1 MTASSPTRPAI
12 ALIYKD
18 IERLRALPVTA
29 RQALQLLDDP
39 EVSVRRLS
47 EVLSADQVIGAQIL
61 RYANSAAYYGAV
73 GPCATIAEGIV
84 RIGLRQLKSLLYGV
98 AAFGPLTSRLVGYQ
112 FNDGELYRHSAAVA
126 GVSRRLAA
134 LVGSRD
140 PEEAYA
146 AGLLHD
152 IGKLVLDRHVRP
164 HYEQIVAEVTQLARN
179 PVAVEERYLGID
191 HATIGGVMAERWH
204 YPAALV
210 DAIRCHHAPT
220 LARSEPRLAAIVHL
234 ANMVV
239 LQSGVGLT
247 LLGLPPFNM
256 EVMEILRLSETDLGR
271 LTFEMRPYIA
281 EADQQFKSR
290 YTAPLPATGT
300 GLLRRASS

>member
-1 MTASSPTRPAI
+1 MSAPPPAKPAI

-29 RQALQLLDDP
+29 RQALKLLDDP

-61 RYANSAAYYGAV
+61 RYANSAAYGAV
-73 GPCATIAEGIV
+73 GSCATIAEGIV

-98 AAFGPLTSRLVGYQ
+98 AAFGPLMSRLVGYQ

-126 GVSRRLAA
+126 GVARRLAA
-134 LVGSRD
+134 IVGSRD

-164 HYEQIVAEVTQLARN
+164 YYEQIVAEVTQLARS
-179 PVAVEERYLGID
+179 PVAAEERYLGID
-191 HATIGGVMAERWH
+191 HATIGGLMAERWH

-210 DAIRCHHAPT
+210 DAIRYHHAPT
-220 LARSEPRLAAIVHL
+220 LARCEPRQAAIVHL

-247 LLGLPPFNM
+247 PLGISPFNM
-256 EVMEILRLSETDLGR
+256 EVLDILRLSETDLGR
-271 LTFEMRPYIA
+271 LTFEMRPYIT
-281 EADQQFKSR
+281 EADQQFQLR
-290 YTAPLPATGT
+290 YTGPLPTIST
-300 GLLRRASS
+300 GLLRRASSS